1 MRTFVSPSPASSGKG
16 IKSVQRGVT
25 GTYSGYTMNVSI
37 SAVDM
42 SKSFV
47 TVSQRINTSATDRLH
62 ATVRLTSSTN
72 IEIDRDDGP
81 ATTYWAWEVVEF
93 E

>member
-1 MRTFVSPSPASSGKG
+1 MTVLGGRG
-16 IKSVQRGVT
+16 IKSVQRGVAA
-25 GTYSGYTMNVSI
+25 TYAGYTINVSI

-42 SKSFV
+42 SKSFLTV
-47 TVSQRINTSATDRLH
+47 TKRSDSAASDRME

-72 IEIDRDDGP
+72 IEIDRDDAP

>member
-16 IKSVQRGVT
+16 IKSVQRGLT
-25 GTYSGYTMNVSI
+25 GTYSDYTINVSI

-42 SKSFV
+42 SKSFL
-47 TVSQRINTSATDRLH
+47 TVSQRTNSAVDRVL

-81 ATTYWAWEVVEF
+81 ASSYWAWEVVEF